1 MFENRLMTV
10 FNFSLIK
17 EAVPVHVY
25 SMIICSS
32 IDLRGCTRME
42 RLCNSKLHQ
51 KWLSNPD
58 DNWLGSLIRFC
69 GRFVYKSPPVYL
81 SIQYK
86 EYLPQKQSSPRTHT
100 HVLSNLHFVY
110 EFQLEI
116 YGFNLG
122 WESANWQYLGTRET
136 YWAVY
141 TQHPYLWLIVSL
153 YIRFRFRGVFCL
165 FSQHIRQEIYVL
177 YCSLRLAS

>member
-1 MFENRLMTV
+1 MFENRLVIV

-17 EAVPVHVY
+17 EAVQIHVY

-42 RLCNSKLHQ
+42 RLRNSKLHQ

-69 GRFVYKSPPVYL
+69 GRFVYKSSPVYL

-153 YIRFRFRGVFCL
+153 YIRFRFRGVFVFFL
-165 FSQHIRQEIYVL
+165 NIIDRKSMFYAVH
-177 YCSLRLAS
+177 

>member
-1 MFENRLMTV
+1 MFENRLVIV

-17 EAVPVHVY
+17 EAVPIHVY

-32 IDLRGCTRME
+32 IDLRGCTWME
-42 RLCNSKLHQ
+42 RLRNSKLHQ

-69 GRFVYKSPPVYL
+69 GRFVYKSTPVYL

-86 EYLPQKQSSPRTHT
+86 EYLLQKQSSPRTHT
-100 HVLSNLHFVY
+100 HTCYLHFVY

-122 WESANWQYLGTRET
+122 WESANWQYLR
-136 YWAVY
+136 
-141 TQHPYLWLIVSL
+141 H
-153 YIRFRFRGVFCL
+153 
-165 FSQHIRQEIYVL
+165 
-177 YCSLRLAS
+177 